1 MKYAVVTGG
10 TSGMGLGVAKML
22 ISKTESYILKYKIDG
37 GKLMKTIIVTCLMVQ
52 MGLPTGV
59 CEVRSQMATYRR

>member
-22 ISKTESYILKYKIDG
+22 VDKGYYVFIT
-37 GKLMKTIIVTCLMVQ
+37 
-52 MGLPTGV
+52 
-59 CEVRSQMATYRR
+59 

>member
-22 ISKTESYILKYKIDG
+22 LSKEIG
-37 GKLMKTIIVTCLMVQ
+37 RAHV
-52 MGLPTGV
+52 
-59 CEVRSQMATYRR
+59 

>member
-22 ISKTESYILKYKIDG
+22 VSKGYYMLRTS
-37 GKLMKTIIVTCLMVQ
+37 KLSKPIRRIVRKCIGSSIM
-52 MGLPTGV
+52 
-59 CEVRSQMATYRR
+59 